1 MTKKGVF
8 RPIRTAA
15 LLAAVVSTALVPPVA
30 AQAQAIKCT
39 GFLHGADGSWRSFT
53 TGTVVGSHGPVH
65 VAAGQVFRSTD
76 MRDGGDIAR
85 ILDHV
90 CGG

>member
-1 MTKKGVF
+1 M
-8 RPIRTAA
+8 IRIAA
-15 LLAAVVSTALVPPVA
+15 LVALVLLPVTA
-30 AQAQAIKCT
+30 RAQAVKCT

-53 TGTVVGSHGPVH
+53 TGTVIGSHGPVH

-76 MRDGGDIAR
+76 MRDGGDLAR

>member
-1 MTKKGVF
+1 MTNEGV
-8 RPIRTAA
+8 RSTRTAA
-15 LLAAVVSTALVPPVA
+15 LLAALVLSPMA

-65 VAAGQVFRSTD
+65 VEAGQVFRSTD

>member
-1 MTKKGVF
+1 M
-8 RPIRTAA
+8 IRTAA
-15 LLAAVVSTALVPPVA
+15 LPAALVPAALAPVALLPVA
-30 AQAQAIKCT
+30 AHAQAIKCG
-39 GFLHGADGSWRSFT
+39 GFLHGSDGSWRSFT

-65 VAAGQVFRSTD
+65 VETGQIFRTTD

-85 ILDHV
+85 ILNHL